1 MTSDGEHLRADAR
14 RNLERILEAAAE
26 VFAERGADASVAD
39 VARCAGVG
47 HATVF
52 RRFPTKEDLLIALM
66 AQRMEALAARAAAEA
81 ATEPREEAL
90 ERFMEHLA
98 GHFAKDRGFKDS
110 TARACAMSRRLD
122 EPRRALNGAVADL
135 LRTAQEAGRV
145 RGDLAPEDIFFIC
158 ASVNH
163 SFLTIDTTP
172 GLWRRY
178 LGLAFD
184 AMRTPD
190 PHPLGPTAPTLEDF
204 EARRDAAEE
213 QR

>member
-1 MTSDGEHLRADAR
+1 RDAGAGCDRPGPPRPQARPRGHPDGSARGGARGVTSDGEHLRADAR

-39 VARCAGVG
+39 VARRAGVG

-52 RRFPTKEDLLIALM
+52 RRFPTKEHLLIALM

-110 TARACAMSRRLD
+110 TARACAMSR
-122 EPRRALNGAVADL
+122 
-135 LRTAQEAGRV
+135 
-145 RGDLAPEDIFFIC
+145 
-158 ASVNH
+158 
-163 SFLTIDTTP
+163 
-172 GLWRRY
+172 
-178 LGLAFD
+178 
-184 AMRTPD
+184 
-190 PHPLGPTAPTLEDF
+190 
-204 EARRDAAEE
+204 
-213 QR
+213 